1 MRSSRFLPPFTLTP
15 PGPLITDKTLFELL
29 ANEELV
35 DDDVVDEAVDADE
48 AARCTVVD
56 DADVAESDDLGRR
69 RVVGQYG
76 SNVEKVWKET
86 RIKYRQIKQK
96 LQQQY
101 KCVQHTYDTSVD
113 IIVL

>member
-76 SNVEKVWKET
+76 SNEKKRVEGNGN
-86 RIKYRQIKQK
+86 
-96 LQQQY
+96 
-101 KCVQHTYDTSVD
+101 
-113 IIVL
+113 

>member
-76 SNVEKVWKET
+76 SNEKKEWKET
-86 RIKYRQIKQK
+86 GIKYCQIKQK